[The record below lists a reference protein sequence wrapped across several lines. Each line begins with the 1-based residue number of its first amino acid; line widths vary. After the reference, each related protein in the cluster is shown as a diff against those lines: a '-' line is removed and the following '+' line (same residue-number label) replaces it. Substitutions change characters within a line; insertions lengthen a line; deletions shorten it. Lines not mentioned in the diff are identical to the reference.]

1 MKNKLQLN
9 INGKLISYRYNPSRQ
24 CFESNFGYKDNY
36 GSRQSRVI
44 RGKSVDELKIKLE
57 DFSSTI
63 KDNDITSGSIT
74 FQNYFDFYIKNI
86 APQNNRQTTI
96 TSKINT
102 FKNLPANI
110 RSTPINKLTSMQLQ
124 LMYSDFAK
132 KYKINTI
139 KGFHQLIN
147 TVLNSAVK
155 NKLIR
160 ENPNNNCIVKG
171 YQCIDKLYLNPQ
183 EITKFLNFL
192 KNHKKYGCLYKPILF
207 IAYSGC
213 RKGEA
218 IGLKKSCIDVNS
230 CVVTIQGQIT
240 FNGFSNM
247 LKTKSSNRKIKL
259 PKSVIDIIVDY
270 DNNSEFCFTMNNGNP
285 FESYSF
291 NDIMRRAAKEYGL
304 PITAKVFRNSLVKT
318 AIMNS
323 VPLKVVQNILGHS
336 KLSTTADIYGDL
348 KSEDTYFTAEII
360 EKAYNLE

>member
-102 FKNLPANI
+102 FKNLPTNI

-139 KGFHQLIN
+139 NLADTAIAKEKPRHNQI
-147 TVLNSAVK
+147 T
-155 NKLIR
+155 
-160 ENPNNNCIVKG
+160 
-171 YQCIDKLYLNPQ
+171 KLYNCCNL
-183 EITKFLNFL
+183 LR
-192 KNHKKYGCLYKPILF
+192 Y
-207 IAYSGC
+207 IASFPFFFNSII
-213 RKGEA
+213 
-218 IGLKKSCIDVNS
+218 IGLKELTIAVGTNIHIPHIAVA
-230 CVVTIQGQIT
+230 VV
-240 FNGFSNM
+240 
-247 LKTKSSNRKIKL
+247 
-259 PKSVIDIIVDY
+259 
-270 DNNSEFCFTMNNGNP
+270 
-285 FESYSF
+285 
-291 NDIMRRAAKEYGL
+291 
-304 PITAKVFRNSLVKT
+304 
-318 AIMNS
+318 
-323 VPLKVVQNILGHS
+323 
-336 KLSTTADIYGDL
+336 
-348 KSEDTYFTAEII
+348 
-360 EKAYNLE
+360 

>member
-9 INGKLISYRYNPSRQ
+9 INGKLISYRYNPLRQ

-36 GSRQSRVI
+36 GSRQSRII

-96 TSKINT
+96 INKTNT
-102 FKNLPANI
+102 FKNIPANI

-147 TVLNSAVK
+147 TVLNCAVK

-171 YQCIDKLYLNPQ
+171 YQCIDKLYLSPQ

-192 KNHKKYGCLYKPILF
+192 KNHKAYSCLYKPILF

-213 RKGEA
+213 RKGEML
-218 IGLKKSCIDVNS
+218 GLKKSCIDVNS

-240 FNGFSNM
+240 INGFSNI

-259 PKSVIDIIVDY
+259 PKSVIDIIANY
-270 DNNSEFCFTMNNGNP
+270 DNNSEFCFTNNGKP
-285 FESYSF
+285 FKPCTF
-291 NDIMRRAAKEYGL
+291 NYLMRSAAKKYGL
-304 PITAKVFRNSLVKT
+304 HITAKVFRNSLVKT

-348 KSEDTYFTAEII
+348 KSEDTYFTADII
-360 EKAYNLE
+360 EKAYNIE